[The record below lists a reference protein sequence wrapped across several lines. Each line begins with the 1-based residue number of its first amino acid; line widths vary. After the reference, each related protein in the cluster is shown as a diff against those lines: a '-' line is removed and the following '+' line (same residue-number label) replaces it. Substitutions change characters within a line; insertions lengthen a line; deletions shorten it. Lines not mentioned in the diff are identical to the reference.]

1 MSTAGLVYRLRGIGK
16 FSVAIYRHYDTRG
29 SNHLRLN
36 IFYAKVHCDPLYSFR
51 RFNYLALSLRAE
63 AKVKVTMIFQR
74 ALLREFATTGVATFV
89 VLLAITFTTQFI
101 RFLGYAARGSISTDA
116 VLTFLGFA
124 GLRYLPILLSL
135 TLFVSIL
142 LSLTRSYRDSE
153 MVVWFSSGQGL
164 LSWVRP
170 TFLYAAPLVFTIA
183 LLSLFLTPWAT
194 GKADEYKRQLE
205 SREDVAA
212 ISPGVFKESKRGDRV
227 FFVEKLTM
235 DLSIV
240 ANIFVYSEE
249 SGEVGATVAAN
260 GYQEDSPNGNRYLV
274 LENGRRYIGP
284 PGTAEYKIIE
294 FDKYALLLESKVP
307 KAFLPSL
314 RSLPTEQLLATRTPE
329 ADAELVWRV
338 GMPLSALMLA
348 LLAIPLSFVNPRV
361 GRSVNMMIAAFSY
374 LVYNNSLSIVQTW
387 VSQQK
392 ISFTVGLWGPHLI
405 VLAIVAIMIY
415 KRVSVSSIMRFVKRR
430 A

>member
-1 MSTAGLVYRLRGIGK
+1 
-16 FSVAIYRHYDTRG
+16 
-29 SNHLRLN
+29 
-36 IFYAKVHCDPLYSFR
+36 
-51 RFNYLALSLRAE
+51 
-63 AKVKVTMIFQR
+63 MIFQR

-135 TLFVSIL
+135 TLFISIL

-153 MVVWFSSGQGL
+153 MVVWFTSGQGL
-164 LSWVRP
+164 LSWIRP
-170 TFLYAAPLVFTIA
+170 TLLYAAPLVFTVG

-194 GKADEYKRQLE
+194 GKSDEYRRQLE

-235 DLSIV
+235 DLSVV

-249 SGEVGATVAAN
+249 TGEVGATVAAK
-260 GYQEDSPNGNRYLV
+260 GYQEDAPNGSRYLI

-294 FDKYALLLESKVP
+294 FDKYAFRLEDKVP
-307 KAFLPSL
+307 KAYLPSL
-314 RSLPTEQLLATRTPE
+314 RSRPTEELLANRNPE

-338 GMPLSALMLA
+338 GVPLSALVLGM
-348 LLAIPLSFVNPRV
+348 LAIPLSFVNPRA
-361 GRSVNMMIAAFSY
+361 GRSVNLMIAAFSY
-374 LVYNNSLSIVQTW
+374 LVYNNLLSIVQTW

-392 ISFTVGLWGPHLI
+392 ITFVVGMWGLHIL

-415 KRVSVSSIMRFVKRR
+415 RRVSVSSIVRIVKSRP
-430 A
+430 

>member
-1 MSTAGLVYRLRGIGK
+1 
-16 FSVAIYRHYDTRG
+16 
-29 SNHLRLN
+29 
-36 IFYAKVHCDPLYSFR
+36 
-51 RFNYLALSLRAE
+51 
-63 AKVKVTMIFQR
+63 MIFQR
-74 ALLREFATTGVATFV
+74 ALLREFAATGVATFV

-124 GLRYLPILLSL
+124 ALRYLPILLSL
-135 TLFVSIL
+135 TLFISIL

-164 LSWVRP
+164 LAWIRP
-170 TFLYAAPLVFTIA
+170 TLLYAAPLVFTIA
-183 LLSLFLTPWAT
+183 VLSLFLTPWAT

-205 SREDVAA
+205 SQEDVAA

-249 SGEVGATVAAN
+249 SGEVGATVAAK
-260 GYQEDSPNGNRYLV
+260 GYQEDSPNGARYLI

-294 FDKYALLLESKVP
+294 FDKYALLLENKVP
-307 KAFLPSL
+307 KSYLPSH
-314 RSLPTEQLLATRTPE
+314 RSLPTARLLEQRSPE
-329 ADAELVWRV
+329 GDAELVWRA
-338 GMPLSALMLA
+338 GMPLSALVLA
-348 LLAIPLSFVNPRV
+348 VLAIPLSFVNPRV
-361 GRSVNMMIAAFSY
+361 GRSVNLMIAAFTY

-392 ISFTVGLWGPHLI
+392 LTFSGGLWGPHLL
-405 VLAIVAIMIY
+405 VLAIAVIWMY
-415 KRVSVSSIMRFVKRR
+415 RRVSVSSIFRFVKRR

>member
-1 MSTAGLVYRLRGIGK
+1 
-16 FSVAIYRHYDTRG
+16 
-29 SNHLRLN
+29 
-36 IFYAKVHCDPLYSFR
+36 
-51 RFNYLALSLRAE
+51 
-63 AKVKVTMIFQR
+63 MIFQR

-89 VLLAITFTTQFI
+89 ILLAITFTTQFI

-153 MVVWFSSGQGL
+153 MIVWFTSGQGL
-164 LSWVRP
+164 LSWIRP
-170 TFLYAAPLVFTIA
+170 TVLYAAPLVFTIG
-183 LLSLFLTPWAT
+183 LLSLYLTPWAT

-212 ISPGVFKESKRGDRV
+212 ISPGVFKESRRGDRV

-235 DLSIV
+235 DFSIV

-249 SGEVGATVAAN
+249 TGEVGATVAAE
-260 GYQEDSPNGNRYLV
+260 GYQEDAPDGSRYLI

-294 FDKYALLLESKVP
+294 FDKYAVLLEDRVP
-307 KAFLPSL
+307 KAYQPSL
-314 RSLPTEQLLATRTPE
+314 RSRPTEELLAMRNPE
-329 ADAELVWRV
+329 ANAELVWRAGV
-338 GMPLSALMLA
+338 PISALVLA
-348 LLAIPLSFVNPRV
+348 LLAIPLSFVNPRA
-361 GRSVNMMIAAFSY
+361 GRSVNLMIAAFSY

-387 VSQQK
+387 VAQQK
-392 ISFTVGLWGPHLI
+392 ITFSAGLWGPHLL

-415 KRVSVSSIMRFVKRR
+415 KRVSVSSITRFVKRR